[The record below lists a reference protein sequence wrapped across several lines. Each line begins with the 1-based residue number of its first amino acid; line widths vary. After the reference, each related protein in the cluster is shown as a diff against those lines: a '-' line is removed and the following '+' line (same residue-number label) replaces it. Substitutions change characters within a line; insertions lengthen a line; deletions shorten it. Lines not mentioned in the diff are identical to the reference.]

1 MPHRLFR
8 LYQRKR
14 IVNINANVV
23 AAGLLALIPTAIVV
37 HLAEL
42 RWPEAPGWAF
52 PVLAVGA
59 DIFWDVTLYFG
70 LHWLANHWRP
80 FRGRTEAER
89 KALEAKPPPFMKD
102 ATLIQFE
109 RAILSPLY
117 YLTAAGLMKLLQLG
131 DVRPGLAVLIAFPA
145 GLILTRV
152 LHTVWGLRSGS
163 FLDHEERERRRNG
176 KATTSQAKSDAP
188 QPDTASEAASRELTS
203 VGSKESDA
211 A

>member
-37 HLAEL
+37 HMAEL
-42 RWPEAPGWAF
+42 RWPGAPGWAF
-52 PVLAVGA
+52 PVLAVVA
-59 DIFWDVTLYFG
+59 DIFWDVALYFG

-80 FRGRTEAER
+80 FAGKTEAER
-89 KALEAKPPPFMKD
+89 KALSAKPPPFMKD
-102 ATLIQFE
+102 ATVIQLE
-109 RAILSPLY
+109 RAILSPIY

-131 DVRPGLAVLIAFPA
+131 GLRPGLAVLIAFPI
-145 GLILTRV
+145 GLIFTRI

-163 FLDHEERERRRNG
+163 FLDHDERERRRNG
-176 KATTSQAKSDAP
+176 GACAQRDDAE
-188 QPDTASEAASRELTS
+188 QPRAEAPAPELEP

>member
-1 MPHRLFR
+1 MPQRLFR

-37 HLAEL
+37 HLVEL
-42 RWPEAPGWAF
+42 RWPASPGWVF
-52 PVLAVGA
+52 PVVAVGA

-80 FRGRTEAER
+80 FAGRTEAER
-89 KALEAKPPPFMKD
+89 QALAAKPPPFMQD
-102 ATLIQFE
+102 ATLVQLE

-131 DVRPGLAVLIAFPA
+131 DVRPGLAVLIAFPT

-163 FLDHEERERRRNG
+163 FLDHDERERRRNG
-176 KATTSQAKSDAP
+176 NAQQQPAAAPAQPGADA
-188 QPDTASEAASRELTS
+188 AAELAP